1 MAAYSSEPVPGST
14 ARTTSMATLITAS
27 IHITV
32 TLARIRPVE
41 IRLSI
46 TFTETRCVVD
56 AAMQV
61 AEVTQVVEVTREAT
75 QAEAIARKQ
84 SQSRS
89 KRGTGSQL
97 PGSHCLST
105 MMNRPRKRS
114 G

>member
-1 MAAYSSEPVPGST
+1 
-14 ARTTSMATLITAS
+14 MATLITAS

-41 IRLSI
+41 IRLST

-75 QAEAIARKQ
+75 QAEAIARNSVRVGAK
-84 SQSRS
+84 
-89 KRGTGSQL
+89 GV
-97 PGSHCLST
+97 PGPSFQAAT
-105 MMNRPRKRS
+105 T
-114 G
+114 